1 MQIICLFLPLRS
13 CKQKKWS
20 LGNVAINEQIYQF
33 YSNIVAGCTNTI
45 SYAFT
50 SVLLGMIR
58 YEMVV
63 KDDSAYRRYSLETPT
78 QKICCSGKEKLSLT
92 GQILPPL
99 LHCGGCLC
107 LAPWIKY
114 FLYL

>member
-1 MQIICLFLPLRS
+1 M
-13 CKQKKWS
+13 
-20 LGNVAINEQIYQF
+20 AINEQIYQF